1 MKKGKQ
7 EQHSHTGKRE
17 DLIEQ
22 AVEGTFPAS
31 DPPAIG
37 GITRIEDKAPKARPG
52 GKGSKGG
59 KGGKGS
65 RHAPKGKPH
74 RPR

>member
-52 GKGSKGG
+52 GKG
-59 KGGKGS
+59 GKGS

>member
-52 GKGSKGG
+52 GKGSKG
-59 KGGKGS
+59 S

>member
-7 EQHSHTGKRE
+7 EQHPNAGKRE

-22 AVEGTFPAS
+22 AVEDTFPAS

-52 GKGSKGG
+52 GKGG
-59 KGGKGS
+59 
-65 RHAPKGKPH
+65 RHGPKGKPH

>member
-7 EQHSHTGKRE
+7 EQHPNAGKRE

-22 AVEGTFPAS
+22 AVEDTFPAS

-37 GITRIEDKAPKARPG
+37 GITRIEDKAPKARPD
-52 GKGSKGG
+52 GKGDKGG
-59 KGGKGS
+59 KS
-65 RHAPKGKPH
+65 DRHGPKGKPH

>member
-52 GKGSKGG
+52 SKGS
-59 KGGKGS
+59 KGS